1 MIANTVLD
9 WIYEFHSFRLT
20 SWNQA
25 FLAPPFLESY
35 AQAVERQGSPL
46 KNCFGFIDGTVR
58 GISRPDTNQRVVYNG
73 HKRVHGLK
81 FQSVALPN
89 GLIGN
94 LYGPVEGSRHDAA
107 MLKDSGLLNDLS
119 RVGFNTRG
127 EVLCL
132 YGIQHTPSSQFN
144 ETLLPGDVPVLTP
157 EMEAFNTAM
166 SSMRVSVEWLF
177 NDVSNYASS
186 LTLKRT

>member
-1 MIANTVLD
+1 MEPGI
-9 WIYEFHSFRLT
+9 
-20 SWNQA
+20 
-25 FLAPPFLESY
+25 PFLESY

-58 GISRPDTNQRVVYNG
+58 GICRPDTNQRVVYNG
-73 HKRVHGLK
+73 HKRVHGL
-81 FQSVALPN
+81 
-89 GLIGN
+89 
-94 LYGPVEGSRHDAA
+94 YGPVEGSRHDAG

-132 YGIQHTPSSQFN
+132 YGIQHYPLRPN
-144 ETLLPGDVPVLTP
+144 LMRPYCRGDVPVLTP